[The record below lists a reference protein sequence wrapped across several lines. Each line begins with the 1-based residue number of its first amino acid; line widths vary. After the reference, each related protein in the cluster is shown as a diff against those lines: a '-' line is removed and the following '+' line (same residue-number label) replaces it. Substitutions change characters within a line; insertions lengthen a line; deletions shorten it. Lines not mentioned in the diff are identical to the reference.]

1 MRIIKFRGFNN
12 SNSEWNYGNLVI
24 VGDEYHI
31 TDQEECEEVSEYT
44 LVDKNSVGQFT
55 GLYDIDGKEIYEGDV
70 VVREN
75 DKKDSDKYKV
85 EFKQGMFLMRI
96 YEYKSPSFFALNF
109 YIKSDRKI
117 KWSIKSEEDRLNC
130 NKVLLKV
137 IGNIYE

>member
-1 MRIIKFRGFNN
+1 MRIIKFRGIDLNTN
-12 SNSEWNYGNLVI
+12 KYIYGYLSWFESPEKELFINGKPVI
-24 VGDEYHI
+24 PE
-31 TDQEECEEVSEYT
+31 
-44 LVDKNSVGQFT
+44 SVGQFT
-55 GLYDIDGKEIYEGDV
+55 GLYDIDGKEIYEGDI

-109 YIKSDRKI
+109 YIESDRKR
-117 KWSIKSEEDRLNC
+117 KWSIKYEEDRLNC

-137 IGNIYE
+137 IGNIHENNI